1 MKILSSFAVLNIDGS
16 DRVSFTYDVVN
27 ENTGDPESRNNK
39 GNFYV
44 VDETL
49 KEHIEAIRDYIKQN
63 RLNE

>member
-27 ENTGDPESRNNK
+27 ENTGDPKSRNNK